1 MAKYSAIKAEKP
13 EVLFLLGADAGS
25 ISRSDLPEDCFVIY
39 QVNMN
44 VVVTTSVF
52 GIPDTDV
59 ENFDS
64 FDTLMNEKASDKE
77 KRFFSRTK
85 VRITLVTHM

>member
-1 MAKYSAIKAEKP
+1 
-13 EVLFLLGADAGS
+13 
-25 ISRSDLPEDCFVIY
+25 
-39 QVNMN
+39 MN

-59 ENFDS
+59 EYFDS

-85 VRITLVTHM
+85 FTNHWCNAHVTIFLI

>member
-1 MAKYSAIKAEKP
+1 
-13 EVLFLLGADAGS
+13 
-25 ISRSDLPEDCFVIY
+25 
-39 QVNMN
+39 MN

-59 ENFDS
+59 EDFDS

-85 VRITLVTHM
+85 VRITGVTHM